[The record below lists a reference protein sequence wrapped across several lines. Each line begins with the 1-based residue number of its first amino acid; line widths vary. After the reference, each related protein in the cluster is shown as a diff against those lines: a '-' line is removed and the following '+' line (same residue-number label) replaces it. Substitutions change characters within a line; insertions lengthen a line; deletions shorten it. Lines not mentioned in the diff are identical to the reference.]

1 MEKRDLHVHTMF
13 SDGNDR
19 PETLIEAALKL
30 GYTAIGFAD
39 HSPTSFDMSWCM
51 PHAVLSSYRL
61 LCSELKEKYRDRIEV
76 LCGIEQD
83 YYADDPAKGYDF
95 VIGSVH
101 YVLADGEYCPVDDG
115 SEYLKRAA
123 DAHFGGDVYAL
134 CEAYFA
140 TVADVVSKTGATIIG
155 HFDLVAKYNERDP
168 LFDESH
174 PRYVAAWQKA
184 ADALLATGVPFER
197 NFGAVTRGIRSVPYP
212 APAIEKY
219 LLARGASLLD
229 ASDAHSVEQFNKS
242 FPARG

>member
-1 MEKRDLHVHTMF
+1 MEKRDLHVHSHF
-13 SDGNDR
+13 SDGADTIENM
-19 PETLIEAALKL
+19 IEAAVKQ

-61 LCSELKEKYRDRIEV
+61 ACDTYKERYRDRIEV

-101 YVLADGEYCPVDDG
+101 FLLAGGEYCPVDEG
-115 SEYLKRAA
+115 SEYLKKAA

-140 TVADVVSKTGATIIG
+140 TVADVVNKTGATIIG
-155 HFDLVAKYNERDP
+155 HFDLIAKYNEVDP

-212 APAIEKY
+212 APAIENY
-219 LLARGASLLD
+219 LVARGATLLD
-229 ASDAHSVEQFNKS
+229 ASDAHSVDQLRKS
-242 FPARG
+242 FSARG